1 MSAAPVI
8 SSGLKL
14 KLKVTSGPHLNEIYS
29 LENKTTKIGRAEDND
44 IKLVNDGRISRHHVE
59 IYLVNS
65 QFKFKNISQ
74 KNFVTVDGKVAE
86 EGILHPGQMLQVGE
100 TTFEVFSDGP
110 ALISNDLNTKAGGV
124 DEKSLV
130 TVRVPLQAPVT
141 PVVVR
146 PAPLKPMNSTL
157 SPASIK
163 PMPMGNAAPPLR
175 PIPPMGA
182 SKVGRP
188 SQGRASGGENK
199 LTIYILVLAAIGFF
213 AYLAMGPT
221 KPKEVKTF
229 RTSQQV
235 EYDLLQSSDEKK
247 KLQER
252 LEVMQTTTAKRSQE
266 NLVKGFRDFQQGN
279 YSRARDNFQFVLNLD
294 PENVLAKRYFHL
306 SKIKFDELLQ
316 FHILQGLR
324 YRDKKNY
331 RLCRSSF
338 QSALV
343 MIQNNQQHPK
353 YREVKNFF
361 DECNLALEGRF

>member
-8 SSGLKL
+8 SSALRL

-59 IYLVNS
+59 IYLVHS

-74 KNFVTVDGKVAE
+74 KNFVTIDGKVME
-86 EGILHPGQMLQVGE
+86 EGLLLPGQLLQVGE

-110 ALISNDLNTKAGGV
+110 ELVSNEENITPSATD
-124 DEKSLV
+124 DKSVV

-146 PAPLKPMNSTL
+146 PAPLKPLNSAPPTPL
-157 SPASIK
+157 R
-163 PMPMGNAAPPLR
+163 PMPMGNSAPPLR
-175 PIPPMGA
+175 SPPPMGA
-182 SKVGRP
+182 TQISRP
-188 SQGRASGGENK
+188 SPARTTSGDSK
-199 LTIYILVLAAIGFF
+199 LTFYVLVLGALGFF
-213 AYLAMGPT
+213 VYLALGPA

-252 LEVMQTTTAKRSQE
+252 LETMQTTAAKRAQE
-266 NLVKGFRDFQQGN
+266 NLIKGFRDYQQGN
-279 YSRARDNFQFVLNLD
+279 FARARDNFQVVLNLD
-294 PENVLAKRYFHL
+294 PDNVLAKRYFHL

-324 YRDKKNY
+324 YRDKKNF